1 MKMLLENKDE
11 AADLEVLALCINLAG
26 NKRCAQLICDGNG
39 LRYPHPTPLFQQ
51 PSPLP
56 SLICGDWVGR
66 CCWSVLFG
74 GHRFYVLFWLF

>member
-39 LRYPHPTPLFQQ
+39 LRYLPPLPA
-51 PSPLP
+51 PSPPLQ
-56 SLICGDWVGR
+56 SLVCADWVGR
-66 CCWSVLFG
+66 WC
-74 GHRFYVLFWLF
+74 